1 MGSTCPKLPT
11 LILVQPAPYPYPESA
26 SFALSENF
34 NRRVL
39 ANGRKVVQLTMGEA
53 FCYPLYY
60 YIPSLS
66 KDLKYLVYHRAEKN
80 EVQLHRLD
88 LGSGESVQLTHG
100 TAGKTGWDN
109 WDDEAGSGILD
120 HRSVLN
126 VATGEVVYFAGES
139 GKEVCSVNLETLVQK
154 SWFDLPD
161 EYYAGGQNCIS
172 PDGKYLVYI
181 TNPVGSK
188 YLEPLPDK
196 PSKVMAFEFSSGEQT
211 TLCEVFFHIHH
222 VIPYGNEHFVV
233 CHTPN
238 GCGLLLT
245 SLTEGGYTVLRAGD
259 PGLLVKENDP
269 KIGGHACHY
278 LTTRHGISYEVIP
291 FATGVEQ
298 GEEYQ
303 QAVGVSGG
311 FFAGLYDPITRARFE
326 FPLPDHFQTTHMGWD
341 PEGLRWFWEITPS
354 WGTASPHK
362 LVYLRRIDSSGK
374 AEFMDLTSEWMN
386 YGTKQ
391 KSHHH
396 PQLTPDPNWL
406 LFVAGDDATET
417 NHIFLLNVSDLPE
430 TDGVGPELLSPDGAN
445 DIHELIG

>member
-1 MGSTCPKLPT
+1 M
-11 LILVQPAPYPYPESA
+11 QPAPYPYSENVSLT
-26 SFALSENF
+26 LSDNF

-100 TAGKTGWDN
+100 TTGKTGWDN
-109 WDDEAGSGILD
+109 WDDEAGRGILD

-126 VATGEVVYFAGES
+126 VATGEVVYFAGEN
-139 GKEVCSVNLETLVQK
+139 GKEVCSVNLETLVPK
-154 SWFDLPD
+154 SLFDLPD

-181 TNPVGSK
+181 ANPVGSK

-196 PSKVMAFEFSSGEQT
+196 PSKVMAFEFSTGEQK

-222 VIPYGNEHFVV
+222 VIPYGNEHFIG

-238 GCGLLLT
+238 GCGIFMTDL
-245 SLTEGGYTVLRAGD
+245 SEGGVTILRAGD
-259 PGLLVKENDP
+259 PGLKVSKEDTD
-269 KIGGHACHY
+269 IGGHACHY
-278 LTTRHGISYEVIP
+278 LSTEHGIAYEVIP
-291 FATGVEQ
+291 FAMEAPKEDKSQKIAEVK
-298 GEEYQ
+298 
-303 QAVGVSGG
+303 GG
-311 FFAGLYDPITRARFE
+311 FHTGLYDPISRKRFE
-326 FPLPDHFQTTHMGWD
+326 FPLPDHFVGTHVGWD
-341 PEGLRWFWEITPS
+341 PKGRRWFWEIMPS
-354 WGTASPHK
+354 WDQASANK
-362 LVYLRRIDSSGK
+362 LVYLRRIESSGK
-374 AEFMDLTSEWMN
+374 AEFMDLTPEWMN
-386 YGTKQ
+386 FGSKQ

-406 LFVAGDDATET
+406 LFVAGDPASET
-417 NHIFLLNVSDLPE
+417 NHILLLDVSDLPE
-430 TDGVGPELLSPDGAN
+430 TEGVGPELLSSEGVN
-445 DIHELIG
+445 DIAQLHQ